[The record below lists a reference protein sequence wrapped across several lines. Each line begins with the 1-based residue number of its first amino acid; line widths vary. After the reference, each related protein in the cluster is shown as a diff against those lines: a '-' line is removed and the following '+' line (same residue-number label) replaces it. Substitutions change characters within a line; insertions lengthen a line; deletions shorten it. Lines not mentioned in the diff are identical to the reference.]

1 MERLLFKVKGVFIVV
16 PRDIHHTSTF
26 VKGVINHH
34 YSFMSLYLY
43 TTKGN
48 ANTATLEIDRELT
61 IL

>member
-34 YSFMSLYLY
+34 YSFMLLYL
-43 TTKGN
+43 
-48 ANTATLEIDRELT
+48 
-61 IL
+61 